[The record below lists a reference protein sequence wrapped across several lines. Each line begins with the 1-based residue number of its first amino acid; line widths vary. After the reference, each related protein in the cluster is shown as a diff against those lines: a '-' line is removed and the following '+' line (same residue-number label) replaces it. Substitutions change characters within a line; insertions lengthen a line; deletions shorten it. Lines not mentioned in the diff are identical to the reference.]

1 MKKFLFLLL
10 SLAVAT
16 SASAGVNYKQ
26 THRVSQGKLVQKEQK
41 IKKTK
46 LTGVK
51 EFNQRQT
58 LRTPITVQPEGELR
72 SYIRSGEYVYPS
84 SSSIYYAS
92 QNTRV
97 DIVYGTDNEV
107 YLKNILCGA
116 NSYFGTNSWVAGTID
131 GNTITVPLDQSIAY
145 VDSWGADILL
155 CWGTTAQDDEGYWDL
170 ERDFDVTE
178 AIYVID
184 GETITLQGTSGLD
197 DDSNFSACGLSAYWS
212 DDDSWTGFIEWNTVL
227 TYTDEPEEDHT
238 VITEQPEGQLY
249 SYYRTGDAI
258 EQYYGTL
265 YQESQSGKLNV
276 VFGSN
281 GKAYIQDPLYLVGSG
296 SWVEGDYDWMT
307 GVITIPTGQYLSW
320 NDTYGYG
327 IKLMWG
333 STNYYESGVDEET
346 GEPVYDIEA
355 QVDENTTEIYFMIDD
370 DRIYLLGSQGDLTA
384 EYPEWANAIGL
395 YGMWSDDKS
404 WGGDIEFNTHG
415 RLVTLVPAVPAN
427 PTADDWYD
435 CGNES
440 GYSKFY
446 FTLPEVDVDGNAIDP
461 EYLSYSVFIDNGNGA
476 ELFTFPAED
485 YTFDLSEDI
494 TEVPYYLYS
503 DAVDFKNYFCYFYR
517 TNAAGYEPLFT
528 KNIGIQVYYTV
539 DGVKNSSEIVW
550 LYEVEEPQV
559 LRGDVDGNE
568 DVNVADVTTLIDYLL
583 SGNDEGINKDNA
595 DCDLNEDINV
605 ADVTTLID
613 FLLSGT
619 WPE

>member
-1 MKKFLFLLL
+1 M
-10 SLAVAT
+10 AVAT
-16 SASAGVNYKQ
+16 SVSAGNFKQ

-395 YGMWSDDKS
+395 YGMWSDDLK
-404 WGGDIEFNTHG
+404 WIGDIEFNTVG
-415 RLVTLVPAVPAN
+415 RLVTLEPAVPAN
-427 PTADDWYD
+427 PTADEWYD
-435 CGNES
+435 YGNES

-446 FTLPEVDVDGNAIDP
+446 FTLPTEDVNGNPLDP
-461 EYLSYSVFIDNGNGA
+461 EYLSYSVFVDNGNGA

-485 YTFDLSEDI
+485 YTYDLTEDI

-503 DAVDFKNYFCYFYR
+503 DAVDFKSYFVYIYR
-517 TNAAGYEPLFT
+517 TNAEGYDPFFT
-528 KNIGIQVYYTV
+528 KNVGIQVYYTV
-539 DGVKNSSEIVW
+539 EGVKNESDIVW
-550 LYEVEEPQV
+550 LYEDVEPEG
-559 LRGDVDGNE
+559 LRGDVNGDE
-568 DVNVADVTTLIDYLL
+568 TVNVADATALIDYLL
-583 SGNDEGINKDNA
+583 SGDDTGINLKNA
-595 DCDLNEDINV
+595 DCDLSDSISV
-605 ADVTTLID
+605 SDVTALID
-613 FLLSGT
+613 YLLGGV
-619 WPE
+619 WPGEE